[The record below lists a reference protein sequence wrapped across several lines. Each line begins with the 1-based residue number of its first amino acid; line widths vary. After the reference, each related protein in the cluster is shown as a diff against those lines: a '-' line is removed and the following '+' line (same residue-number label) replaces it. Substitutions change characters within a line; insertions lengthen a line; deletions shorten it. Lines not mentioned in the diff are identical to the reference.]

1 MTLDRLSTE
10 DVQVLKREG
19 GAIRGHTC
27 KVIVLDRSGGR
38 PLPTLDGL
46 RQHISARLDAAPRL
60 RQRLVATPLKVANPA
75 WLDDPEFDIARHVTR
90 VPENGVADQCELEA
104 NIAGLMTEKLDRDHP
119 LWHLTLVE
127 HLEGG
132 RSALVWRIH
141 HCLADGTTSIRLGSA
156 VLWSEDPD
164 PASPPP
170 SSWRPR
176 PGPGTLALLALGAL
190 DRVQTIRASVRRSRR
205 RRASV
210 LSSGAVKRELARS
223 AAVTSLAQ
231 RVGTARAVGFARAP
245 LEDCRRAGKAIDP
258 SVTINDVVLA
268 VIAGGIGAWLEHTAG
283 PADGIRVKIPVS
295 LHGGGADDGAA
306 NRDSYFFV
314 NLPVAETDPAK
325 RVLLINRETRERKLG
340 RDAETLYR
348 LGQHRSSPIGP

>member
-38 PLPTLDGL
+38 PLSTLDGL

-60 RQRLVATPLKVANPA
+60 RQRLVATPLKV
-75 WLDDPEFDIARHVTR
+75 
-90 VPENGVADQCELEA
+90 A